1 MRGLKSTIALL
12 VVLVGLGAYIYFVAS
27 KAEDTSSKNERLF
40 PGVASDNIEELTIKS
55 EAGDVTTLKKQDNK
69 WTITSPIST
78 RGSDLDASGIA
89 SGLSGLEL
97 TRVVEDNPP
106 DVKEYG
112 LDAPR
117 IEVTFK
123 SNSGKPSGKLLIG
136 RKTSTGGSLYA
147 RKDGDKRV
155 VLIGDY
161 NDSTFNKSTFDL
173 RDKAIMTF
181 ERSKVDGFDVALDN
195 GKSTFELARKDPDW
209 MLVKP
214 ITARGDNSA
223 ADGLVSSAESLQMKS
238 IVSSSPGADDLKK
251 YGLDKPASVVNLHL
265 GSARASLAIGG
276 AASDDTYYA
285 KDMSKPD
292 VYTVQKTAG
301 DDFKKTADDYR
312 RKDMFDM
319 RAFTANHIEI
329 TRNGKTV
336 AFDKVKGTGEN
347 PTDTWKRVSP
357 AGSDPDK
364 DKFQTFV
371 AGLADIRATS
381 FVDSKAKT
389 GLESP
394 VMIVSVKFD
403 DGKREDRVTFAK
415 SGSDAYASRPD
426 DPGAAKIDASKLDDA
441 VKSADEFAK

>member
-27 KAEDTSSKNERLF
+27 KTDDTASKNERLF
-40 PGVASDNIEELTIKS
+40 PGVVSDNVEELTVKS
-55 EAGDVTTLKKQDNK
+55 ESGDVTTVKKQDNK
-69 WTITSPIST
+69 WSITSPISS
-78 RGSDLDASGIA
+78 RGSDLDASGIT
-89 SGLSGLEL
+89 SGLSGLEV
-97 TRVVEDNPP
+97 TRVVEDNPA
-106 DVKEYG
+106 DLKDYG

-123 SNSGKPSGKLLIG
+123 SNNGKPSGKLLIG
-136 RKTSTGGSLYA
+136 KKTSTGGSLYA

-155 VLIGDY
+155 VLIGEY
-161 NDSTFNKSTFDL
+161 NDSTFNKTTFDL
-173 RDKAIMTF
+173 RDKAIMAF
-181 ERSKVDGFDVALDN
+181 DRSKVDSFDVALDN
-195 GKSTFELARKDPDW
+195 AKSTFEVDKKGQDW

-214 ITARGDNSA
+214 IAARADNSA
-223 ADGLVSSAESLQMKS
+223 SDGLVNSAESLQMKS
-238 IVSSSPGADDLKK
+238 VVSTSPTADDLKK
-251 YGLDKPASVVNLHL
+251 YGLDKPASLVNLHL

-285 KDMSKPD
+285 RDMSKPD

-301 DDFKKTADDYR
+301 DDFRKTVDDYR

-319 RAFTANHIEI
+319 RAFTATHIEI

-336 AFDKVKGTGEN
+336 AFDKVKGSGEN
-347 PTDTWKRVSP
+347 PVDTWKRVAP

-389 GLESP
+389 GLDNP
-394 VMIVSVKFD
+394 AMTVVVKFD
-403 DGKREDRVTFAK
+403 DGKKEDRVTFAK
-415 SGSDAYASRPD
+415 NGSDAYAARPD

-441 VKSADEFAK
+441 VKSVDEFTK